1 MSVIASR
8 SLKFECKHCDKI
20 YLHHYAHSQYRY
32 PHCPDCK
39 QAGLLLGRV
48 EKGDVLRNPLE
59 FASSYVRQTLHKL
72 GKSH

>member
-39 QAGLLLGRV
+39 QAGLLLGRAENKTCCV
-48 EKGDVLRNPLE
+48 IRLNLPLPMLDRHCI
-59 FASSYVRQTLHKL
+59 S
-72 GKSH
+72 